1 MSIVVCADAVGL
13 GDPTLGETLGGAGSE
28 SRRRL
33 LGQGLLVKERL
44 PGWSWMRYA
53 YAETTPSLNLAASL
67 AAQIRGGWAEVGTTI
82 AEHPAEHTHTQGHD
96 EPCAGQ
102 GNEQHRSHWGP

>member
-1 MSIVVCADAVGL
+1 MNTPVGATAVRMSIVVCADAVGL

-67 AAQIRGGWAEVGTTI
+67 AAQIRGGWAEVGRRREVLI
-82 AEHPAEHTHTQGHD
+82 ASGGFLGIAML
-96 EPCAGQ
+96 
-102 GNEQHRSHWGP
+102 